1 MLTLLDILKNMRP
14 CIVVVVIKNQN
25 ITCKELYMD
34 FQKIVVG
41 LLLLIIKHLMVDK
54 LGLSQYQEEDMIPY
68 DVVNE
73 AIKFV
78 GTQTHQRF

>member
-1 MLTLLDILKNMRP
+1 
-14 CIVVVVIKNQN
+14 
-25 ITCKELYMD
+25 MD